1 MRASSLGVERIVV
14 EFLTGLAAF
23 RAWLSQPL
31 SVRTAARTG
40 PIGDL
45 TRCLRNRDKSFQ
57 ALQGVT
63 CILQKLLGAK
73 RTAVVEAYEGTGS
86 S

>member
-45 TRCLRNRDKSFQ
+45 TRCLRNRDKSIQ
-57 ALQGVT
+57 ALQGGHLYFAET
-63 CILQKLLGAK
+63 LG
-73 RTAVVEAYEGTGS
+73 S
-86 S
+86 